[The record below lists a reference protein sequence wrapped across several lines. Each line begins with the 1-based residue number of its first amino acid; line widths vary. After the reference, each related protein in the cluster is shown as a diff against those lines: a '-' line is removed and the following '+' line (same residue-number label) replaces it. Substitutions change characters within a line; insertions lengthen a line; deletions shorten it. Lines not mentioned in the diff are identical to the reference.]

1 MVLVAFSVSASV
13 LGQWTQWGGP
23 QRDFTAP
30 SGALSLDWPDSGP
43 AELWSREL
51 GDGFSSILYDQG
63 TLYTMYRRGDE
74 EVVVAIDA
82 ANGESLWETSYVSP
96 LDREGMILDFGGGT
110 DQHAVDEPIF
120 CAPGIMSFLWMRPAT
135 LGWQRRL
142 PSC

>member
-96 LDREGMILDFGGGT
+96 LDREGMILDFGGG
-110 DQHAVDEPIF
+110 PINTPLTNPF
-120 CAPGIMSFLWMRPAT
+120 SARQGSC
-135 LGWQRRL
+135 
-142 PSC
+142 PSYG